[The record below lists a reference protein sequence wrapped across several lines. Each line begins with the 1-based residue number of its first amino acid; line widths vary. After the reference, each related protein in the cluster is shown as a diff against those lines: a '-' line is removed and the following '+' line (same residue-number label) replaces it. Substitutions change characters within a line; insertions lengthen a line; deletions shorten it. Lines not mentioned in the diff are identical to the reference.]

1 MQYMLLSHFKPLIR
15 PPEPPCPTLK
25 DWPGFPQQR
34 SASSGRPPSGPEP
47 GPLPM
52 GDRQP
57 GAPTSPGV
65 RGRLTNHASVGAQTR
80 LVIVGRAAGKRL
92 VGGTTI
98 GVEVCQPGPSVRRPN
113 RENGLVWLPSHLF
126 CGKAAPPCWSPEQEE
141 ARKMER
147 TNMEG
152 DTNR

>member
-1 MQYMLLSHFKPLIR
+1 MLLSHFKPLIR
-15 PPEPPCPTLK
+15 PPEPLCPTLK